1 MYSLTLKSALYQND
15 CNEEHKFWEENV
27 RFNIFFLHM
36 PMLNWMFNSSSR
48 FIFCEEMFS
57 SEEVCMDALI
67 LYDPPLKRGRGPS
80 FEKKLKFS

>member
-1 MYSLTLKSALYQND
+1 MIAMKNTNSEKKMYVL
-15 CNEEHKFWEENV
+15 
-27 RFNIFFLHM
+27 IFFLLHM

-48 FIFCEEMFS
+48 FIFCDEMFS

-80 FEKKLKFS
+80 FEKKTEIFLTFR